1 MLLSHRARLLE
12 LWRIAASYR
21 LDTHLSVEEA
31 PQLQP
36 IARLLRLHPAA
47 WGKKHQPNAV
57 KYALEDMGTLFLKLG
72 QLLSTRRDLVPP
84 SIIEQLV
91 QLQDQ
96 VKPFAVDTAIA
107 QIEDNKHG
115 LGQTIDS
122 LFARF
127 DTKPLAAASI
137 AQVHTAALP
146 DGREVVVKVVRPD
159 IRNTIIAD
167 FELLR
172 EVASWASA
180 RIEAARAVH
189 IIDIV
194 EDYRQVMLNELD
206 LTLEA
211 DNTTKMRNN
220 FLGSALMYVPEVYDA
235 SKNVMIMERIQ
246 GVPIS
251 QVEIF
256 DQLGYDRA
264 ALAKKGLTI
273 FFTQVFRDN
282 FFHADM
288 HPGNV
293 FVETP
298 PVKTLNLSASS
309 DAGANAGP
317 IDLGHE
323 PRYIG
328 LDCAI
333 MGTLSKEDQ
342 LIVAR
347 MLLAVMNNNFTALVD
362 IVSRA
367 SWIPPNTD
375 KHALIRD
382 MRRTVGPMLQKS
394 INEID
399 FAGVLMQILDI
410 ARRHH
415 MSIPPQLTLLLKTLV
430 HVEGLGRDLY
440 PELDIWSLAKPIL
453 SGWIKEQLD
462 PMRNLQQLR
471 KQLPEILL
479 SSTDIPKLLD
489 QGLQSLASQG
499 SRQDSQLREMQQIRA
514 DMLNDR
520 RRDWLALAG
529 FGISIAIA
537 TQVIGWLAP
546 LFYILAVLAVIWR
559 ILA

>member
-21 LDTHLSVEEA
+21 IDTHFSVEEA

-36 IARLLRLHPAA
+36 LARLIRTHPAA
-47 WGKKHQPNAV
+47 WGKKHQPNAI
-57 KYALEDMGTLFLKLG
+57 KFALEDMGTLFLKLG

-84 SIIEQLV
+84 AIIDQLV
-91 QLQDQ
+91 QLQDR
-96 VKPFAVDTAIA
+96 VKPFSSDTAVT
-107 QIEDNKHG
+107 QIQDPKHG
-115 LGQTIDS
+115 LGQTIDE

-127 DTKPLAAASI
+127 DIKPLAAASI
-137 AQVHTAALP
+137 AQVHTAALH

-159 IRNTIIAD
+159 IRTTIIND

-172 EVASWASA
+172 ELASWVSA
-180 RIEAARAVH
+180 RVEAARAVH

-206 LTLEA
+206 LVLEA
-211 DNTTKMRNN
+211 DNTTQMRNN
-220 FLGSALMYVPEVYDA
+220 FLGSALMYVPEIYAA
-235 SKNVMIMERIQ
+235 SKNVMVMERIQ

-251 QVEIF
+251 QTHIF
-256 DQLGYDRA
+256 DELGYDRA
-264 ALAKKGLTI
+264 TLAKKGLTI

-298 PVKTLNLSASS
+298 SIKSMADGVS
-309 DAGANAGP
+309 D
-317 IDLGHE
+317 IGHE

-333 MGTLSKEDQ
+333 MGSLSRDDQ

-347 MLLAVMNNNFTALVD
+347 MLLAVMNNNFTAVVD

-367 SWIPPNTD
+367 GWIPPNTD
-375 KHALIRD
+375 KHALMRD
-382 MRRTVGPMLQKS
+382 MKRTVGPMLQKS

-415 MSIPPQLTLLLKTLV
+415 MSIPPQLMLLLKTLV

-440 PELDIWSLAKPIL
+440 PDLDIWSLAKPIL
-453 SGWIKEQLD
+453 SSWIKEQLD
-462 PMRNLQQLR
+462 PVRNLQQLR
-471 KQLPEILL
+471 TQLPEILL

-499 SRQDSQLREMQQIRA
+499 ARQDSQLREIQQIRA

-529 FGISIAIA
+529 FGVFIALA
-537 TQVIGWLAP
+537 TQVIGWLSP
-546 LFYILAVLAVIWR
+546 IFYVLAILAVVWR
-559 ILA
+559 ILG

>member
-12 LWRIAASYR
+12 LWRIAARYR
-21 LDTHLSVEEA
+21 IDTHFPLEDA
-31 PQLQP
+31 PQLQTLT
-36 IARLLRLHPAA
+36 RLIRLHPAA
-47 WGKKHQPNAV
+47 WGKKHQPNAI

-84 SIIEQLV
+84 EIISQLI

-96 VKPFAVDTAIA
+96 VKPFPVDIAIT
-107 QIEDNKHG
+107 QIEDTKHG
-115 LGQTIDS
+115 LGQSIST

-127 DTKPLAAASI
+127 DSKPLAAASI
-137 AQVHTAALP
+137 AQVHTAALK
-146 DGREVVVKVVRPD
+146 DGREVVIKVVRPD
-159 IRNTIIAD
+159 IRPIIIAD

-172 EVASWASA
+172 TLADWVSA

-211 DNTTKMRNN
+211 ENTTQMRNN

-235 SKNVMIMERIQ
+235 AKNVLVMERIQ

-251 QVEIF
+251 QTELF
-256 DQLGYDRA
+256 DTLGYDRA
-264 ALAKKGLTI
+264 KLAEKGLTI

-298 PVKTLNLSASS
+298 PIHTLNATIP
-309 DAGANAGP
+309 P

-333 MGTLSKEDQ
+333 MGTLSHNDQ

-347 MLLAVMNNNFTALVD
+347 MLLAVMNNNFTSLVD

-367 SWIPPNTD
+367 GWIPPNTD

-382 MRRTVGPMLQKS
+382 MSRTVAPMLQKS
-394 INEID
+394 INDID

-415 MSIPPQLTLLLKTLV
+415 MTIPPQLMLLLKTLV

-440 PELDIWSLAKPIL
+440 PDLDIWALAKPIL
-453 SGWIKEQLD
+453 SSWVKEQLD

-471 KQLPEILL
+471 ERLPELLL
-479 SSTDIPKLLD
+479 SATDIPRLLD
-489 QGLQSLASQG
+489 NGLQSLASQG
-499 SRQDSQLREMQQIRA
+499 ARQDSQLREIQQIRA

-520 RRDWLALAG
+520 RRDWIALAG
-529 FGISIAIA
+529 FGLCIAIA
-537 TQVIGWLAP
+537 MQVVGWLSP
-546 LFYILAVLAVIWR
+546 VFYTLALVTVIWR
-559 ILA
+559 ILG